1 MHTKDKKMPLIALCL
16 GFFMVV
22 IDLTIVNVALPNM
35 AKNLSGS
42 VSWLQWVVG
51 GYTLTFACLLLSVG
65 HFSDRFGAKIVFQCG
80 LILFI
85 LTSIACGCSPSFLI
99 LTIFRLLQGVA
110 AALLVPTSLTLI
122 NASYETNEERAKAI
136 GIWASIGGIA
146 AAAGPLLGGILT
158 SWFGWRAVFF
168 VNVPFGLIGAILTA
182 KYVLNPMTDRI
193 DSHFDFAGQ
202 LLGIVSI
209 ASLAFGL
216 IEAGRAGWLSEV
228 VLCALGLFII
238 TFSLF
243 LVVEHRTR
251 APMFPLNLF
260 HSKTFSVAII
270 VGILMTL
277 SCYGEQFVLTL
288 YFQQIRDYSPMMTG
302 FAFMP
307 YVGVIA
313 VSSYY
318 GGKVTSISGPRWPMV
333 IGLGVGTLGFLALLI
348 ANQVTPYWMLIL
360 PLAAMGFG
368 ISFTQPAVTTA
379 AIHSAPKNKT
389 GIASGT
395 FNASR
400 QVGALLGIAIFG
412 TMVTNIGNFVHNMQN
427 TLILGGLLFFISCM
441 MAFVYIKKRDL

>member
-1 MHTKDKKMPLIALCL
+1 MYPKNKNIPLIALCL

-22 IDLTIVNVALPNM
+22 IDLTIVNVALPDM
-35 AKNLSGS
+35 AKNLNGS
-42 VSWLQWVVG
+42 VSWLQWVVD

-65 HFSDRFGAKIVFQCG
+65 HFSDRFGAKIAFQCG
-80 LILFI
+80 LTLFI
-85 LTSIACGCSPSFLI
+85 LTSIACGYSSSFLI

-168 VNVPFGLIGAILTA
+168 VNVPFGIVGAVLTA
-182 KYVLNPMTDRI
+182 KYVLNPMTEHK

-202 LLGIVSI
+202 ILGIISI

-216 IEAGRAGWLSEV
+216 IEAGRAGWLSLI
-228 VLCALGLFII
+228 VLSALSFSLV
-238 TFSLF
+238 TFVLF

-251 APMFPLNLF
+251 VPMFPLNLF

-270 VGILMTL
+270 VGMLMTL

-288 YFQQIRDYSPMMTG
+288 YFQQIRDYSAMTTG

-313 VSSYY
+313 ISSYF

-333 IGLGVGTLGFLALLI
+333 IGLGVGTLGFLSLLI
-348 ANQVTPYWMLIL
+348 ANQLTPYWMLIL

-379 AIHSAPKNKT
+379 AIHSAPKNKA
-389 GIASGT
+389 GIASGA

-412 TMVTNIGNFVHNMQN
+412 TLVTSINNFIHNMQD
-427 TLILGGLLFFISCM
+427 TLILGGLLFFISCV
-441 MAFVYIKKRDL
+441 MAFFTLEK